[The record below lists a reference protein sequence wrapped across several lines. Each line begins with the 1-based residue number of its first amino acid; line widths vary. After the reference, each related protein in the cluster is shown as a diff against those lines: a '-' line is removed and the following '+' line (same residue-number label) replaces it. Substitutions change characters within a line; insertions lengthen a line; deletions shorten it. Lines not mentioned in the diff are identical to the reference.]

1 MCGIVGYLGRKQA
14 ANVLIDGLYRL
25 EYRGYDSV
33 GIALLDG
40 KKFKIIKK
48 TGRVKEIESAR
59 GERGTVGIGHTR
71 WATHGDVTVENAHP
85 HSYKNI
91 ALVHNGIVE
100 NAVKLKRECVER
112 GETFNSETDSE
123 VIAHLIADAYAG
135 DLEDAVIRA
144 CGKLVGSYALAVL
157 CCDEPETIVCARMHS
172 PLIVGSAKEG
182 LVVASD
188 IAAVAEDGSEFYA
201 LGDGEF
207 AKLSEDRVKIFDVSG
222 TEIEKEPLE
231 FAIDDGVDLGGY
243 HHFMR
248 KEIDEIPK
256 VLQDSKLKLTD
267 HFRFS
272 DFYRVLCQT
281 KYIQIVACGT
291 AYHSGLCMKSALER
305 ICRFP
310 AETYIASEYRY
321 MDPIVR
327 EGTLL
332 IAISQSGETADTLAA
347 VRRFLQCKNG
357 SVYHIHGITAF
368 SVHGI

>member
-172 PLIVGSAKEG
+172 PLI
-182 LVVASD
+182 D
-188 IAAVAEDGSEFYA
+188 IANKR
-201 LGDGEF
+201 F
-207 AKLSEDRVKIFDVSG
+207 ASV
-222 TEIEKEPLE
+222 
-231 FAIDDGVDLGGY
+231 
-243 HHFMR
+243 
-248 KEIDEIPK
+248 
-256 VLQDSKLKLTD
+256 D
-267 HFRFS
+267 HFSVAYSNFPLIINFFNIEHYRFYVMIGG
-272 DFYRVLCQT
+272 FYSRVFFD
-281 KYIQIVACGT
+281 
-291 AYHSGLCMKSALER
+291 
-305 ICRFP
+305 CR
-310 AETYIASEYRY
+310 
-321 MDPIVR
+321 
-327 EGTLL
+327 
-332 IAISQSGETADTLAA
+332 
-347 VRRFLQCKNG
+347 
-357 SVYHIHGITAF
+357 
-368 SVHGI
+368 